1 MTEVTEFTWID
12 PDEMHLVG
20 VPANGFAAPLLAK
33 AAEALEEQD
42 SYSADGMVKY
52 VSAEARRK
60 YADSGVAMDNGDFP
74 IPDEGHLRSAIG
86 HLGNYKGDKAKAKA
100 HIIKRAKALGLT
112 HLLPKDWNVSKAEKE
127 TAPDKSLPRSEAES
141 QTEEVSE
148 DVSEGCDPDN
158 EDGGDLRHVAA
169 EDETPAEGDG
179 EGTTAPDKAV
189 PRAEADSQTA
199 QKDVGDGT
207 GTTAPDA
214 EGETERAEH
223 EARTQT
229 NEVAKDTPGSPEWEH
244 KDVALG
250 EKAERLVSQI
260 GEVVQTLTER
270 EKAEGGASKSARNFI
285 AAVEHLATPTHI
297 NLLKE
302 FADMSD
308 TTELV
313 KALDEL
319 GKARRE
325 KAAKKAD
332 AKKAEKREKKAAK
345 AAKKAAQAA
354 DTESPE
360 LAKARAEL
368 AALQSR
374 VEKMESEDAKR
385 VVTDPS
391 GIVTALRGGAEGA
404 ANVFKQLED
413 DLSAAKEAFEKNP
426 SRANEARMQDAG
438 KRLVS
443 AKLIAQDT
451 SRTADP
457 SYVAASLRG
466 IGFPLFRNDRPFHD
480 PAVRDVR

>member
-169 EDETPAEGDG
+169 EDERPSEGDG
-179 EGTTAPDKAV
+179 TGTTAPDRAL
-189 PRAEADSQTA
+189 PRGEAESQTQGA
-199 QKDVGDGT
+199 QKADGDGT

-214 EGETERAEH
+214 DAETERAEH
-223 EARTQT
+223 EARSQT
-229 NEVAKDTPGSPEWEH
+229 
-244 KDVALG
+244 
-250 EKAERLVSQI
+250 EKAQE
-260 GEVVQTLTER
+260 
-270 EKAEGGASKSARNFI
+270 
-285 AAVEHLATPTHI
+285 AVG
-297 NLLKE
+297 
-302 FADMSD
+302 
-308 TTELV
+308 TTEPDNQSTTLH
-313 KALDEL
+313 KEIEDMTHDELTKLLDERDAARRAEK
-319 GKARRE
+319 KARKE
-325 KAAKKAD
+325 AD

-374 VEKMESEDAKR
+374 VEKMESEDAKH